1 MAWRHAGRGG
11 LDVHSEPE
19 PNAGRAES
27 PPTDSQPMQIS
38 LKKKKYSVV
47 IIFSLLIYFLLGQS
61 MLLLRPRRKY

>member
-19 PNAGRAES
+19 PNAGRTES

-38 LKKKKYSVV
+38 LLKNDSVV
-47 IIFSLLIYFLLGQS
+47 TIFSLLTYFLLGQS
-61 MLLLRPRRKY
+61 MLLLRPRRK